1 MGISRTISMSNTKKM
16 IANIKNRKEKGIR
29 AFELGSKPHSKDEA
43 FSRSIIF
50 REFNVLATI
59 NSKVVIAKAKIIMID
74 GIIIIWGYMVSSFD

>member
-1 MGISRTISMSNTKKM
+1 M